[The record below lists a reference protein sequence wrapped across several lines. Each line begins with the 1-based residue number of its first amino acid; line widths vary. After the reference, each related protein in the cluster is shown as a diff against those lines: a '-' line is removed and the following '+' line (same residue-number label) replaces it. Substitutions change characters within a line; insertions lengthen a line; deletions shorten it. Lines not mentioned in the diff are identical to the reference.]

1 MAKFVLTEVTTEVD
15 GVDLSEYINSVEV
28 SMKYDDLD
36 STNFSGGGRE
46 HTHGL
51 RDDEI
56 VLNVFQSFGVGEV
69 DAVLWPLF
77 LSKEE
82 FTVTVK
88 PTSGAISATN
98 PGYTATCILLEYQPI
113 AGKVGELSESKIKIA
128 TQRTGVT
135 RLTTAP

>member
-15 GVDLSEYINSVEV
+15 GVDLSAFINSVEV
-28 SMKYDDLD
+28 SLKYDDLD
-36 STNFSGGGRE
+36 STNFSGGGKE

-51 RDDEI
+51 KDDEI
-56 VLNVFQSFGVGEV
+56 TLNVLQSFGAGEV
-69 DAVLWPLF
+69 DATLAPLYF
-77 LSKEE
+77 SKEE
-82 FTVTVK
+82 FVVTIK
-88 PTSGAISATN
+88 PTTGAISPTN

-135 RLTTAP
+135 RIVA